1 MYRDKAYFYNNF
13 IFQICIFQIKMSYD
27 LQKFQY
33 DSILQKKKNKKKK
46 FEDLKSQMQ
55 EQKNKY
61 KHFITEFKNLVN
73 ENRIAHEMQI
83 KIC

>member
-1 MYRDKAYFYNNF
+1 MTVYSR
-13 IFQICIFQIKMSYD
+13 
-27 LQKFQY
+27 
-33 DSILQKKKNKKKK
+33 KKKEKK